1 MKEKIP
7 SKVEKIEKLT
17 KEIRAQLVDLTTE
30 EDAMFAVMNLI
41 SLEEHFFM
49 TYVKTKKDIYLELH
63 DEIRKLRREVM
74 EKLVKNTEGELWCIS
89 KHLLSTAMRLKEVA
103 DKVKDEKF
111 RKKLYESS
119 YDMLKIFKFL
129 HKLD

>member
-1 MKEKIP
+1 MAEKVP
-7 SKVEKIEKLT
+7 SKVEKIEKLA

-30 EDAMFAVMNLI
+30 EDAIFAAMNLI

-49 TYVKTKKDIYLELH
+49 TYVKTKKEIYLELH
-63 DEIRKLRREVM
+63 DEIRKLRREIM
-74 EKLVKNTEGELWCIS
+74 EKLVKNAEGELWCIS

-129 HKLD
+129 HKLE

>member
-1 MKEKIP
+1 MTEKVP
-7 SKVEKIEKLT
+7 SKIEKIEKLA

-30 EDAMFAVMNLI
+30 EDAIFAAMNLI

-49 TYVKTKKDIYLELH
+49 TYVKTKKEIYLELH
-63 DEIRKLRREVM
+63 DEIRKLRREIM

>member
-1 MKEKIP
+1 MSEKVP
-7 SKVEKIEKLT
+7 SKVEKIEKLA

-30 EDAMFAVMNLI
+30 EDAIFAAMNLI

-49 TYVKTKKDIYLELH
+49 TYVKTKKEIYLELH
-63 DEIRKLRREVM
+63 DEIRKLRREIM

-129 HKLD
+129 HKLE

>member
-1 MKEKIP
+1 MKKIP
-7 SKVEKIEKLT
+7 SKIEEIEKLT

-30 EDAMFAVMNLI
+30 EDAMFAAMNLI
-41 SLEEHFFM
+41 SLEEHLFM

-63 DEIRKLRREVM
+63 DEIRKLRREIM
-74 EKLVKNTEGELWCIS
+74 EKLVKNTEGELWCVS
-89 KHLLSTAMRLKEVA
+89 KHLLSVAMRLKEVA

-119 YDMLKIFKFL
+119 YDMLKIFKLL
-129 HKLD
+129 HKLK